1 MSIATGKV
9 ISRGV
14 RAAVRSLLC
23 AGAASISAGV
33 FAAQPAQGTGQQ
45 APAEEAELEA
55 VVVTGSRIAV
65 SGFTTPTPVTVLGAE
80 AIEDLNITNIGVGAN
95 QLPAFRATTTPATNG
110 WGSFNVGA
118 QSVNLRGL
126 GTGRNLVLVN
136 GRRLAPVSAG
146 LGAAADLN
154 MIPSALVQRMDVV
167 TGGASAAYG
176 ADALAGA
183 TNIILNTNL
192 TGLRATLDYGT
203 TDQGDGDSYHVA
215 LAGGMAFAGGRGHFV
230 VGGEWD
236 KSDGVGNC
244 LERKQSYCQNRE
256 TMTYTN
262 SGYASN
268 NGLPNYVVVR
278 GTSGFIGNYN
288 GVIVNIPGSASAN
301 PNLAIRNMF
310 GTGGITFNDAGQP
323 IPYTLGQYTSL
334 GYYGTGNQTTSGLGF
349 AELQV
354 PVERYATFGHAYF
367 DFTDSVRGWTEV
379 AVNHVKGDTLQAV
392 FYGAARPI
400 YADNVFIPQAV
411 RTAAGLGPLTPSTGA
426 PAGPALFNL
435 LFLGPRRGESS
446 SDVNSWMA
454 ATGLDLQINDK
465 WKAVTS
471 YQYSHTHRLQVV
483 DNAMV
488 TGNPNAGANPAIA
501 YSYLPW
507 ALDAVM
513 GPNGT
518 PVCRA
523 SISTNAALRAAA
535 ADCKPY
541 NPFGRNVSQESLDYV
556 YSTLFEDQVMS
567 QHALSAGVTG
577 SVFDLPAGPLA
588 IAAGL
593 EFRRDKAD
601 VTHDDLAN
609 LYAYFQNYGTDYS
622 GKLNAAEGYLEAEIP
637 LISGMKGVDALSV
650 NAAGRRT
657 RYKISGEGVAGP
669 SGNTYWANTW
679 KVGMAYQPVEWTRF
693 RATVSRDIR
702 APIYYELFATSSS
715 SFGSVLNRWDG
726 NNPEN
731 PSVFGG
737 GNPQLRPEKGLTKTF
752 GVVVQPPF
760 IDGLSASLD
769 YYAIKITGNIGSA
782 GAAQTIIDNCY
793 QGITQYCDLLS
804 FSNDARSDITQ
815 VRTGN
820 VNLQWTKNQGI
831 DTEIAYRLPLSK
843 FSELPGRLDFRL
855 LGNHLLKA
863 QTLNNTTLT
872 DSTDAYGSSW
882 TVSLITGYTA
892 DRWQVNLTTRYVG
905 GGKVNVLYF
914 DPSDSG
920 YQGTTQLNSVNT
932 NHIGSATYFNLN
944 GSISFDADRKVE
956 AFWQINNLLDR
967 LPPVIPTSPVGVQSS
982 PSSATYYDTIGRSYK
997 VGVRLKL

>member
-1 MSIATGKV
+1 MSIA
-9 ISRGV
+9 ISRGI
-14 RAAVRSLLC
+14 RAAVHGLLF
-23 AGAASISAGV
+23 AGAASISTGV
-33 FAAQPAQGTGQQ
+33 LAAAPPTEGT
-45 APAEEAELEA
+45 AADAELDT
-55 VVVTGSRIAV
+55 VVVTGSRIAT
-65 SGFTTPTPVTVLGAE
+65 SGFTTPTPVTVLAAE

-192 TGLRATLDYGT
+192 TGLRATLDYGV
-203 TDQGDGDSYHVA
+203 TDQGDGDSRHVA
-215 LAGGMAFAGGRGHFV
+215 LAGGMEFAGGRGHFV
-230 VGGEWD
+230 LGGEWD

-244 LERKQSYCQNRE
+244 LERKKSYCEDRE

-262 SGYASN
+262 TGYASG
-268 NGLPNYVVVR
+268 NGLPNFVVLR
-278 GTSGFIGNYN
+278 GQSGFIGNYN
-288 GVIVNIPGSASAN
+288 GVLVNIPNTASAN
-301 PNLAIRNMF
+301 TSPALNMF

-323 IPYTLGQYTSL
+323 IPYTRGQYTSL
-334 GYYGTGNQTTSGLGF
+334 GYYGTGSQTTSGLGF

-367 DFTDSVRGWTEV
+367 DFTDTVRGWSEV

-400 YADNVFIPQAV
+400 YSDNVFIPQAV
-411 RTAAGLGPLTPSTGA
+411 RTAAGLGPVTPSTGA

-446 SDVNSWMA
+446 SDAKSWMA
-454 ATGLDLQINDK
+454 ASGVDWSINNE
-465 WKAVTS
+465 WKANLS
-471 YQYSHTHRLQVV
+471 YQYSHTHRLQEV

-488 TGNPNAGANPAIA
+488 TGNPNAAGNPAIA
-501 YSYLPW
+501 YSFLPW
-507 ALDAVM
+507 ALDAVL

-523 SISTNAALRAAA
+523 SISTNLVLRAAA

-541 NPFGRNVSQESLDYV
+541 NPFGRQVSQEAQDYV

-567 QHALSAGVTG
+567 QHAASAGITG
-577 SVFDLPAGPLA
+577 PVFELPAGPLA

-593 EFRRDKAD
+593 EFRQDKAD

-622 GKLNAAEGYLEAEIP
+622 GKLKAAEGYLEAEIP
-637 LISGMKGVDALSV
+637 LVSGVKGIEALSV

-657 RYKISGEGVAGP
+657 RYDISGEGVAGE
-669 SGNTYWANTW
+669 SGNKYWATTW
-679 KVGMAYQPVEWTRF
+679 KVGMAYQPVEWARF

-715 SFGSVLNRWDG
+715 SFGSVINRF
-726 NNPEN
+726 NANRVESPN
-731 PSVFGG
+731 VFGG
-737 GNPQLRPEKGLTKTF
+737 GNPQLKPEKGLTRTF

-760 IDGLSASLD
+760 VDGLSASVD

-782 GAAQTIIDNCY
+782 GAAQTIIDNCF
-793 QGITQYCDLLS
+793 QNITQYCDLIS
-804 FSNDARSDITQ
+804 FGDSARSSITQ

-872 DSTDAYGSSW
+872 DSTDAFGATW
-882 TVSLITGYTA
+882 TLSLITGFTA
-892 DRWQVNLTTRYVG
+892 DRWQTNLTTRYVG

-932 NHIGSATYFNLN
+932 NHIGSVTYFNLN
-944 GSISFDADRKVE
+944 GSFAFDAKKKVE
-956 AFWQINNLLDR
+956 GFWQINNLLDR
-967 LPPVIPTSPVGVQSS
+967 LPPVIPTSPVGVQSA